1 MNAVVLVVD
10 RLQAAYLGCY
20 GNSWVGTPQLDRLAA
35 DSLVFDCAF
44 LDRPGIE
51 PYYRACCTGLH
62 AWQRIDPG
70 QPGVLQQ
77 LSDRGVRLLCLT
89 DETLLVPLLP
99 DAVEIVQIPAG
110 QAVQTAHRVEETQFA
125 AVVAT
130 AIEQTEALREPFLFW
145 LHLQGPAAPW
155 DAPYELRARYSEP
168 DEPSPPHTTAV
179 PRLALEA
186 DSDPDLVFGFSRAY
200 AGQVS
205 LLDQCLGVI
214 LEEIYGAPWA
224 ERTMVVFTSPRGMP
238 LGEHG
243 LVGAFDTPLYCELV
257 HVPLLLRL
265 PDGSSAL
272 ARTHALVQPPDLA
285 ATLRTWWDLPAAT
298 GWGRNLLAL
307 ANEPGESPR
316 DRAFLDD
323 GQGEWAIRTSHWYLR
338 RQSGDEAPHRMLYV
352 KPDDRWELN
361 DVADR
366 CPEVVESLDAALNEF
381 LATAREQE
389 VRLNSPLPGPAE

>member
-62 AWQRIDPG
+62 AWQRAEPG
-70 QPGVLQQ
+70 QPGVWQQ
-77 LSDRGVRLLCLT
+77 LSDRGVRLLFLT
-89 DETLLVPLLP
+89 DEPLLAPLLP
-99 DAVEIVQIPAG
+99 DGVEVVQIPAG
-110 QAVQTAHRVEETQFA
+110 QAVQTARSVEETQLAA
-125 AVVAT
+125 AVAA

-168 DEPSPPHTTAV
+168 DEPAPPRTTAV
-179 PRLALEA
+179 PQLVLEA
-186 DSDPDLVFGFSRAY
+186 DTDPDLVLGFSHAY

-205 LLDQCLGVI
+205 LLDQCLGAL
-214 LEEIYGAPWA
+214 LEGICSAPWA
-224 ERTMVVFTSPRGMP
+224 ERTLVLFTSPRGMP

-243 LVGAFDTPLYCELV
+243 LVGAFDTPLNCELV

-285 ATLRTWWDLPAAT
+285 ATLRAWWDLPAAT
-298 GWGRNLLAL
+298 AWGQNLLPL
-307 ANEPGESPR
+307 ANGPAETLR
-316 DRAFLDD
+316 DRVFLYD
-323 GQGEWAIRTSHWYLR
+323 GQAEWAIRTAHWYLR
-338 RQSGDEAPHRMLYV
+338 RQAGDEAPRRMLYV

-366 CPEVVESLDAALNEF
+366 CPKVVESLDAALDEF
-381 LATAREQE
+381 VAAAHPQE
-389 VRLNSPLPGPAE
+389 LRLNSPLPGPVE